1 MRKNRKLYV
10 VISLV
15 AIVGLVLTSV
25 VGIFAGVGDFS
36 PAPEQTRSAEGP
48 DLQET
53 IAGIKVSAAQLA
65 ETLQD
70 NPDDVFLLTEL
81 GNTYFHL
88 GALYFAGQEDLPAGL
103 AFFEQAIEMYKKIL
117 ELEPSNVA
125 IRIDMALA
133 AYRAGDNDLAGETFR
148 KAIAQDQSHPYAHYG
163 YAFFLYYAMGD
174 AVGAITSLE
183 KVLELREGFDPE
195 KYPVVS
201 DALFDAA
208 ANFLEHVTHSLE
220 EEKAGS

>member
-15 AIVGLVLTSV
+15 AIVGLVLSSV

-36 PAPEQTRSAEGP
+36 PIPEQTRQEESP

-53 IAGIKVSAAQLA
+53 ITRVKVSAEQLA
-65 ETLQD
+65 EALQN
-70 NPDDVFLLTEL
+70 NPDNIFLLTEL
-81 GNTYFHL
+81 GNTYFHI
-88 GALYFAGQEDLPAGL
+88 GKLYFVGQEDLLAGV
-103 AFFEQAIEMYKKIL
+103 ASFEKAVEVYEKILAIE
-117 ELEPSNVA
+117 PGNVA
-125 IRIDMALA
+125 ILIEKALA
-133 AYRAGDNDLAGETFR
+133 AYHAGDNDLAGETFR
-148 KAIAQDQSHPYAHYG
+148 KAIDQDPSHPYAHYG

-174 AVGAITSLE
+174 AVGAISSLE

-201 DALFDAA
+201 EALFDAA
-208 ANFLEHVTHSLE
+208 ANFLQHVTHSLE
-220 EEKAGS
+220 KEETSN